1 MSFLFGLYLLGIFIG
16 LGCVLPGISTA
27 QLGTNNNG
35 LSDVWEDIFSPVPVP
50 VPLSSDVD
58 ADTLNT
64 LQQCIAETDPQNAAS
79 VHRVSEI
86 FDVNS
91 VSLSLAFV
99 SPEFASNNNC
109 FPPLLLPPQ
118 RPHLS

>member
-1 MSFLFGLYLLGIFIG
+1 MRFWFVLYLFGIFIG

-35 LSDVWEDIFSPVPVP
+35 LSDVWEDIFSP
-50 VPLSSDVD
+50 
-58 ADTLNT
+58 
-64 LQQCIAETDPQNAAS
+64 AS

-99 SPEFASNNNC
+99 SPEFAS
-109 FPPLLLPPQ
+109 Q
-118 RPHLS
+118 Q

>member
-1 MSFLFGLYLLGIFIG
+1 MRFWFVLYLFGIFIG

-50 VPLSSDVD
+50 LSSDID

-64 LQQCIAETDPQNAAS
+64 LQECIAGADPQNAAS

-99 SPEFASNNNC
+99 SPEFAS
-109 FPPLLLPPQ
+109 Q
-118 RPHLS
+118 Q